1 MGRLQYI
8 AWLAEQAMSDLF
20 YYWPVTLALVA
31 GLVLTLAVRSPLV
44 GFGSQFRRRHLLVLT
59 PLAVTLLI
67 LVWGA
72 AMEHPSTSQTLAP
85 SWPSYVVLALLIVQV
100 LVSIWVVWAMKG
112 YRWFSAFTV
121 ALEQWFGLACAF
133 VAGMSVTG
141 DWL

>member
-1 MGRLQYI
+1 MI
-8 AWLAEQAMSDLF
+8 FS
-20 YYWPVTLALVA
+20 
-31 GLVLTLAVRSPLV
+31 
-44 GFGSQFRRRHLLVLT
+44 

-67 LVWGA
+67 LLWGA
-72 AMEHPSTSQTLAP
+72 VMEHPGTSQSLAP
-85 SWPSYVVLALLIVQV
+85 TWPSYVVLALLIVQA

-121 ALEQWFGLACAF
+121 ALEQWFALACAF

>member
-1 MGRLQYI
+1 
-8 AWLAEQAMSDLF
+8 MSDLI
-20 YYWPVTLALVA
+20 YYWPVTLTLVA
-31 GLVLTLAVRSPLV
+31 GFVLTLAVRSPLI
-44 GFGSQFRRRHLLVLT
+44 GSGSSFRRRHLVILS

-67 LVWGA
+67 LIWGSV
-72 AMEHPSTSQTLAP
+72 MQHPSTSQSLAP
-85 SWPSYVVLALLIVQV
+85 SWPGYVVLALLIIQLIVG
-100 LVSIWVVWAMKG
+100 IWVVWAMKG

>member
-1 MGRLQYI
+1 MGRLQYTV
-8 AWLAEQAMSDLF
+8 WLAEQAMGTLF
-20 YYWPVTLALVA
+20 YFWPVTLALVA
-31 GLVLTLAVRSPLV
+31 GFVRTLGVRSPFL
-44 GFGSQFRRRHLLVLT
+44 GSRSQFRRRHLVVLA

-72 AMEHPSTSQTLAP
+72 AMEYPTTSQALAP
-85 SWPSYVVLALLIVQV
+85 NWPRYVVLALLIFQL
-100 LVSIWVVWAMKG
+100 LVGIWVVWAMKG

>member
-1 MGRLQYI
+1 
-8 AWLAEQAMSDLF
+8 MSVLVH
-20 YYWPVTLALVA
+20 YWPVTLTLVA
-31 GLVLTLAVRSPLV
+31 GFVLTLAVRSPLV
-44 GFGSQFRRRHLLVLT
+44 GSGSQFRRRHLLVLS

-67 LVWGA
+67 LGWGA
-72 AMEHPSTSQTLAP
+72 VMQHPSSAQTLAP
-85 SWPSYVVLALLIVQV
+85 SWPSYVVLALLILQ
-100 LVSIWVVWAMKG
+100 LFVSIWVVWTMKG

>member
-1 MGRLQYI
+1 MGRIQYT
-8 AWLAEQAMSDLF
+8 AWLAEQAFSALR
-20 YYWPVTLALVA
+20 YYWPVTVVLMAGVVTTLALKF
-31 GLVLTLAVRSPLV
+31 PLLN
-44 GFGSQFRRRHLLVLT
+44 SQFRSRHLLIFS

-67 LVWGA
+67 LLWGSV
-72 AMEHPSTSQTLAP
+72 MEYSNSSQSLAP
-85 SWPSYVVLALLIVQV
+85 AWPSCVVLALLIVQA

-121 ALEQWFGLACAF
+121 ALEQWFALACAF